1 MLQVTY
7 LEIWLVFMLGAVT
20 AYLTGN
26 ITPFTSLAL
35 SILGLGLVYGLAL
48 WSVLDESR
56 ESHSQQIMH

>member
-1 MLQVTY
+1 
-7 LEIWLVFMLGAVT
+7 MLGAVT

-56 ESHSQQIMH
+56 ESHSRQIMH